1 MTLPIRI
8 QSRPSLLADSS
19 PPTDA
24 GFTMM
29 ELMVSIVIIGTL
41 FVLAYPSFINQVSK
55 ARQSE
60 AQSYIGAVNRAQ
72 QAHYLQH
79 RRFGELP
86 DLEVGIRTFTEHYT
100 YTTEPEGVGMEAIAQ
115 TTATPTDNT
124 IRGYLGKVWIGL
136 AGGAG
141 TTFTLMCEGSV
152 GLVPVVEGTTC
163 P

>member
-1 MTLPIRI
+1 MTLPIRT
-8 QSRPSLLADSS
+8 QPRRSLLADSS